1 MITLWQKIFGSA
13 ASSNQTAKSRLHFVL
28 VQDRTGLNSEEM
40 ASFKEE
46 LVQVIEKYFEIEKD
60 GFDISY
66 KREDEET
73 ALVINSPVVVRKA
86 RKKIEVESTPSKKP
100 KKENVTTETA
110 EAAPVA

>member
-1 MITLWQKIFGSA
+1 MITLWQKIFGNA
-13 ASSNQTAKSRLHFVL
+13 ASSNQAAKSRLHFVL

-46 LVQVIEKYFEIEKD
+46 LVQVIERYFEIEKN

-66 KREDEET
+66 KREDDET

-86 RKKIEVESTPSKKP
+86 RKKVEVESTSSKKQA
-100 KKENVTTETA
+100 KKDSPENSEV
-110 EAAPVA
+110 APAL